1 MSFDNLSSVVIV
13 VIFISII
20 LSACCVCCIG
30 HMCIV
35 HKIAVTQAANAP
47 TNVGVN
53 VIQVARAPQAKSH
66 PLETVI
72 VQMPNDELYVATR

>member
-20 LSACCVCCIG
+20 LSACGVCCIG

-35 HKIAVTQAANAP
+35 HRIAVTQAANAP

-53 VIQVARAPQAKSH
+53 GIPY
-66 PLETVI
+66 PLDAVI
-72 VQMPNDELYVATR
+72 VLMPNDELYVAIR

>member
-20 LSACCVCCIG
+20 MSACGVCCIG

-35 HKIAVTQAANAP
+35 HRIAVTQAA
-47 TNVGVN
+47 TNVV
-53 VIQVARAPQAKSH
+53 QVARAPQAKPQAKPY

>member
-47 TNVGVN
+47 TNV
-53 VIQVARAPQAKSH
+53 IQVARAPQEKPF

>member
-20 LSACCVCCIG
+20 LSACGVCCIG

-35 HKIAVTQAANAP
+35 HKIAVTQAANAS
-47 TNVGVN
+47 TNVIVAN
-53 VIQVARAPQAKSH
+53 QVARAPQDKPY

>member
-35 HKIAVTQAANAP
+35 HKIAVTQAANAS
-47 TNVGVN
+47 TN
-53 VIQVARAPQAKSH
+53 VIQVARAPQAKSY